1 MELIFFITLSVLVIA
16 LAVALFSVIGRK
28 PATDNLQ
35 NQVLEKLS
43 GELKEIRSEMKGSL
57 EKNLEFVTH
66 HSGRSS
72 DLVKDITVRLEQV
85 LNTNKQVV
93 DFASQ
98 LQSLE
103 NILSNPKHR
112 GILGEYFLENMLT
125 SVLPPDLF
133 EMQYKMSSGEIVDAA
148 IFLSKEKNL
157 ILPVDAKFS
166 LEKYRL
172 LAENKSPETREVLEK
187 EFKKD
192 LKMRIDETAKYVRPE
207 ENTTPYAI
215 MYMPAEGVL
224 GMLGDTNLED

>member
-1 MELIFFITLSVLVIA
+1 MQTVILIIFGI
-16 LAVALFSVIGRK
+16 VALGLLSALIVVLSRK

-43 GELKEIRSEMKGSL
+43 SELKEIRSEMKGSL

-133 EMQYKMSSGEIVDAA
+133 EMQYKMANGEIVDAA

-166 LEKYRL
+166 LEKYSL
-172 LAENKSPETREVLEK
+172 LAENKSGEK
-187 EFKKD
+187 
-192 LKMRIDETAKYVRPE
+192 
-207 ENTTPYAI
+207 
-215 MYMPAEGVL
+215 
-224 GMLGDTNLED
+224 